1 MDKILK
7 ITKIFFFSIWGIVGF
22 FVLLFFIGL
31 FIFNPF
37 GRIEQGLK
45 QLEKVNQLNTPANLP
60 EKDRQVG
67 VSDYLSSV
75 LSEKMKVC
83 FVTALGEKRFSEVD
97 RNPGNLTKDDQQK
110 LVPCIAQESFSRQPP
125 FGITGFTSA
134 IVSPFPTKQ

>member
-1 MDKILK
+1 MDNILK
-7 ITKIFFFSIWGIVGF
+7 MTQIFFFFVWSLVGF

-37 GRIEQGLK
+37 GRVEQGLK
-45 QLEKVNQLNTPANLP
+45 QLEKVNQLNMPANLP
-60 EKDRQVG
+60 EEDKQVG

-75 LSEKMKVC
+75 LSEKMKAC
-83 FVTALGEKRFSEVD
+83 FVTVLGEERFSEVD
-97 RNPGNLTKDDQQK
+97 RDPGSLTKDDQQK
-110 LVPCIAQESFSRQPP
+110 LIPCIAQESFSRQPL